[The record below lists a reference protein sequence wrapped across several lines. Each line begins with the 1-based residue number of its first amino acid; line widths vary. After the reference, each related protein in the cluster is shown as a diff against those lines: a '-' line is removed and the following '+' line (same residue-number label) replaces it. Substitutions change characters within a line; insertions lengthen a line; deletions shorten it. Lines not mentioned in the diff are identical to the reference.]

1 MWRTAL
7 LLASILLA
15 PPGVGAQT
23 PGGEER
29 TRATMQTLCTE
40 LSMPCN
46 SCGQHRAGN
55 ASAQPPPTPRP
66 ADDPLRH
73 PTDAWGRAI
82 QISVGGGG
90 VVLRSAGADG
100 ELGTGDDLVKAC
112 GKAGKSGVGI
122 PSP

>member
-7 LLASILLA
+7 LLALSLA
-15 PPGVGAQT
+15 PVGAGAQT
-23 PGGEER
+23 PEGGEER

-66 ADDPLRH
+66 ANDPLRH
-73 PTDAWGRAI
+73 PIDGWGRAI
-82 QISVGGGG
+82 QISVGGDG

-100 ELGTGDDLVKAC
+100 ELGSADDLTKAC
-112 GKAGKSGVGI
+112 GKAGESE
-122 PSP
+122 